1 MLSIVSY
8 NDEELKNGTITVEAE
23 KEAGG
28 NAALRGTNQTD
39 QSLPRSRRTN
49 PFTVF
54 IDRASKLYHLQPF
67 MRGDSCSRFLLL
79 VSCCPLRL
87 RQLGQHVLGLLQ
99 VDTCVGD
106 ALTVDQLLGI
116 RTKILPTSYQV
127 ALYHNAH
134 DRPTTRR
141 QLTSLKRLSSINK
154 YDMNP
159 YSDRKI
165 SCPGGEIIR
174 SLDGQEAYDVC
185 SDLGLVS
192 VVLSTVS
199 VAAID
204 L

>member
-1 MLSIVSY
+1 
-8 NDEELKNGTITVEAE
+8 
-23 KEAGG
+23 
-28 NAALRGTNQTD
+28 
-39 QSLPRSRRTN
+39 
-49 PFTVF
+49 
-54 IDRASKLYHLQPF
+54 
-67 MRGDSCSRFLLL
+67 
-79 VSCCPLRL
+79 
-87 RQLGQHVLGLLQ
+87 
-99 VDTCVGD
+99 
-106 ALTVDQLLGI
+106 
-116 RTKILPTSYQV
+116 
-127 ALYHNAH
+127 
-134 DRPTTRR
+134 
-141 QLTSLKRLSSINK
+141 LTSLKRLSSINK